1 MIVQYE
7 KLYNVVCDVEPAN
20 YFIFR
25 TLKWRILP
33 IQLQIDISRE
43 LYSYTDRFE
52 SLEKSPVLMEK
63 VELFMKQ
70 LPTQTSNNL

>member
-7 KLYNVVCDVEPAN
+7 KLYNVVYDVDTVN

-43 LYSYTDRFE
+43 LYSYTDRLE
-52 SLEKSPVLMEK
+52 SLEKSPVFMEK
-63 VELFMKQ
+63 VEPFMKQ
-70 LPTQTSNNL
+70 LPTQTSINL